1 MSVVWKSA
9 VDSLVEGRKYFGIC
23 HDARTFVE
31 QYMFKILQILLE
43 QIPQKIGQMEK
54 NCVQESLY
62 QGILICLEDLK
73 VKSTTPSDG
82 DSQLL
87 SVLAMIFNKRLPFY
101 KGSKNSWNNTWS
113 GLPEVRIQLI
123 DKFKLLRGFGHLSTY
138 LEARIGTSGFPSA
151 SEIKL
156 FLDAGR
162 DAVPGKKFEG
172 QEEAKRMLEDDI
184 IGFAKAVMKN
194 MELLTDEDL
203 KKINIHDD
211 LSNIRWGLQSIFQG
225 LIAGRRKEV
234 NEFYAFC
241 RNFSLKLITSQSLPL
256 KLYGWETVNE
266 LVEISQEMA
275 PPPRAFIVS
284 GAGTHFVNGTYTY
297 ATKVGEDGFAH
308 PKADH
313 SYEFISAAG
322 PNVNTERRKLTLFK
336 CTMRSQQKWWFISE
350 ADEQQPGTDKDIDY
364 YQLKS
369 KKRDENLPPCT
380 GWSTC
385 RSAGLD
391 PPPYLEPKGLVVPPG
406 EEYSTME
413 HQMAKWAIE
422 NKVVELVLG
431 SSIHRE
437 IVARST
443 RLIGFLVRMCTKD
456 EPLDAAQFPDLVP
469 NQYCL
474 NSEHLN
480 LAWKTCESKLDAAV
494 SAQVY
499 ELLVSILPS
508 LPDDLAINL
517 LNTIQKSCNSSVF
530 EAAEFCFS
538 LAKSSEVEALHLSE
552 EVRDV
557 LLKLLW
563 TILTHPDASVL
574 KCYETVKS
582 FMAQELTVE
591 PTGSLHREEF
601 VHQCQRAIIRNS
613 NSASCDETEA
623 LRMVRL
629 TRFVLEACP
638 REQATNI
645 IANSKH
651 EIATLIFD
659 ELVAF
664 LRRKSS
670 PDNHFL
676 IKKVCTIVFDSVHVK
691 F

>member
-1 MSVVWKSA
+1 
-9 VDSLVEGRKYFGIC
+9 
-23 HDARTFVE
+23 
-31 QYMFKILQILLE
+31 
-43 QIPQKIGQMEK
+43 
-54 NCVQESLY
+54 
-62 QGILICLEDLK
+62 
-73 VKSTTPSDG
+73 
-82 DSQLL
+82 
-87 SVLAMIFNKRLPFY
+87 
-101 KGSKNSWNNTWS
+101 
-113 GLPEVRIQLI
+113 
-123 DKFKLLRGFGHLSTY
+123 
-138 LEARIGTSGFPSA
+138 
-151 SEIKL
+151 
-156 FLDAGR
+156 
-162 DAVPGKKFEG
+162 
-172 QEEAKRMLEDDI
+172 MLEDDI
-184 IGFAKAVMKN
+184 IGFAKAVMKS

-211 LSNIRWGLQSIFQG
+211 LSHIRWGLQNIFQG
-225 LIAGRRKEV
+225 LISSRRNEV
-234 NEFYAFC
+234 DEFYAFC

-266 LVEISQEMA
+266 LVEVSQEMA

-284 GAGTHFVNGTYTY
+284 GAGTPFVNGTYTY
-297 ATKVGEDGFAH
+297 ATKVGEDGFVH

-313 SYEFISAAG
+313 SYEYISTSG
-322 PNVNTERRKLTLFK
+322 QNVNAERRKLTLFK

-364 YQLKS
+364 YQQKS
-369 KKRDENLPPCT
+369 KKRDENVPPCT

-406 EEYSTME
+406 EEYNTME

-437 IVARST
+437 IVSRSI
-443 RLIGFLVRMCTKD
+443 RLIGFLVQMCTKD
-456 EPLDAAQFPDLVP
+456 EPIDTAQFPHLVP
-469 NQYCL
+469 NKYCL

-508 LPDDLAINL
+508 LPDELAVNL
-517 LNTIQKSCNSSVF
+517 LNTIRKSCNSSIM

-538 LAKSSEVEALHLSE
+538 LAKSSEVEALNLSE

-563 TILTHPDASVL
+563 SILTHPDAIVL
-574 KCYETVKS
+574 KCYEAVKS
-582 FMAQELTVE
+582 FMAQELTIE
-591 PTGSLHREEF
+591 PKGTLHREDF
-601 VHQCQRAIIRNS
+601 VGQCKHAIIHNS

-623 LRMVRL
+623 LRIVRL

-638 REQATNI
+638 REQATNTVASSNHD
-645 IANSKH
+645 IAN
-651 EIATLIFD
+651 LIFD
-659 ELVAF
+659 ELVAY

-670 PDNHFL
+670 PDTNFL
-676 IKKVCTIVFDSVHVK
+676 TKKVCTFFRLRTSMIFNCFTQNLSIVFRPYLILQLPKSLTTD
-691 F
+691 